1 MPSGTPVRVR
11 EGVPP
16 YAVDF
21 AEELVFVK
29 IIVLLTSLTGR
40 LLGPRPA
47 FEPVTGVACKAH
59 KTQVNQACRLLGAL
73 WTPPGRLQV
82 DFGYS
87 WGRPE
92 RFFGAPCSSWGC
104 LLKYF

>member
-40 LLGPRPA
+40 LEELPGICRQW
-47 FEPVTGVACKAH
+47 TGVA
-59 KTQVNQACRLLGAL
+59 
-73 WTPPGRLQV
+73 
-82 DFGYS
+82 
-87 WGRPE
+87 
-92 RFFGAPCSSWGC
+92 
-104 LLKYF
+104 